1 MGNWSYLFTFY
12 TGHPYFQSNYTCAY
26 WRKEI
31 LLCIFFVSTILCMY
45 TYSWVFLAQGWRIL
59 IQYLLSIVLSQGWR
73 FWAKCPPLAP
83 RPPPHCHYKLVSS
96 IIWIPCVHSP
106 RDLLTS
112 VGPRQFELSYFDFPV
127 ISNSKSFPSDLPF
140 SNFLSVISNPAI
152 STYFSFPLRVWN
164 SGVQLYLNVGVRVVI
179 LSVTCYVDLSK
190 GLSILPF
197 VSRVISPPTSILT
210 HLTIS
215 AQTNTFPVYH
225 FAKVRP
231 RKSILGWHGYNF

>member
-1 MGNWSYLFTFY
+1 MSFPCPRVENFDTILIINRVVPGV
-12 TGHPYFQSNYTCAY
+12 
-26 WRKEI
+26 EI
-31 LLCIFFVSTILCMY
+31 LSEIPTSCS
-45 TYSWVFLAQGWRIL
+45 
-59 IQYLLSIVLSQGWR
+59 
-73 FWAKCPPLAP
+73 PPPRP